1 MILALDPATKTGY
14 ATSNGEVGTL
24 DLTNAKCKLTALE
37 GFVLKVHSNTPI
49 HLLAYEVAS
58 FGAGYR
64 KGKGM
69 QMRTMAFHN
78 ELRGVLKKV
87 AHQIGARTLEVHPS
101 SVKKFATGNGKATK
115 EDMIRR
121 AEAEF
126 RVRNITGDE
135 ADAIWIREFAKQ
147 AEKRPAEFRT
157 PKDRKKFARKIA
169 KKQPRLF

>member
-78 ELRGVLKKV
+78 ELRGVIKKV
-87 AHQIGARTLEVHPS
+87 AHQIGAETLEVHPS
-101 SVKKFATGNGKATK
+101 SVKAFATGSGRAKK
-115 EDMIRR
+115 EDMIR
-121 AEAEF
+121 AADKLLGL
-126 RVRNITGDE
+126 RNLTGDE
-135 ADAIWIREFAKQ
+135 ADAVWIREYAKHR
-147 AEKRPAEFRT
+147 EKRPAEFRT
-157 PKDRKKFARKIA
+157 PKERKKLAKRTARR
-169 KKQPRLF
+169 QPRLF